1 MLYKIKKSIEE
12 GWSRLRWFAS
22 IVSERLKVEI
32 AVIRLL
38 RESADME
45 KKREELVGDIGE
57 RVFELRASSD
67 MNIYEDSK
75 VTAALKELETLD
87 GELGQLKSR
96 VSAIGQAEVEQ
107 EEQ

>member
-1 MLYKIKKSIEE
+1 MLYKIKKSIDE
-12 GWSRLRWFAS
+12 GWSKLRWYAS
-22 IVSERLKVEI
+22 IISERMKVEV

-45 KKREELVGDIGE
+45 KKREELVCDIGE

-75 VTAALKELETLD
+75 VVAALKELESLD
-87 GELGQLKSR
+87 EELGQLKSR
-96 VSAIGQAEVEQ
+96 ASEIGQPEEQ
-107 EEQ
+107 EEEQ